1 MILKE
6 AEVLTDEGF
15 AAMLLTMALSPNREE
30 YARPLSTQ
38 EYYRLAERVRDSKYR
53 TPGGLIGADISGM
66 MMYIGISEEEAYR
79 IYTLLNRAV
88 QFSYALE
95 EFAEHRTEIVPIC
108 DESYPERLRR
118 RLPQA
123 APPFLYRAGNARL
136 IGAPA
141 VAILGISG
149 VKTTPEVREGVIS
162 LVKNAVRAN
171 YAVITGGELGAMV
184 LVDCVARL
192 VPGVLG
198 CEESAQTESFS
209 SGLLEYP
216 QYTRPD
222 VWEGREVPP
231 ILRSGVD
238 REIARWRRKK
248 MLERTMDKRP
258 ELFAKFVPQTD
269 EDKALLDEIDAER
282 HPRPVP
288 PKIDC
293 RRAEEADL
301 PAILAI
307 ADEAK
312 AFLAAQGLDQWQHGY
327 PAEEDFRRDIERGD
341 GWLFTADG
349 NPAGY
354 LCISRRSEAAYTAIE
369 GEWLSCAGPYLTI
382 HRIMVSDAYRGKG
395 IASEMISLAD
405 DFAHAYCCAGVRI
418 DTAPGNEPMRAML
431 RKNGF
436 ETCGTI
442 RLVGGVDD
450 GALRIALEK
459 LVER

>member
-118 RLPQA
+118 RMPQA

-162 LVKNAVRAN
+162 LVKSAVRAN
-171 YAVITGGELGAMV
+171 YTVITGGELGVARV
-184 LVDCVARL
+184 AAGAVLEHGGTLVD
-192 VPGVLG
+192 VLG
-198 CEESAQTESFS
+198 GGLYEHMEYEPIAQ
-209 SGLLEYP
+209 LLSEQRAALVSLEHP
-216 QYTRPD
+216 EAMFT
-222 VWEGREVPP
+222 V
-231 ILRSGVD
+231 SHA
-238 REIARWRRKK
+238 IARNKVAFA
-248 MLERTMDKRP
+248 LADAAFICNTDNKRG
-258 ELFAKFVPQTD
+258 ELD
-269 EDKALLDEIDAER
+269 ALHNHYCDWIYALSGAACNQPLISHGAT
-282 HPRPVP
+282 PV
-288 PKIDC
+288 
-293 RRAEEADL
+293 ADL
-301 PAILAI
+301 
-307 ADEAK
+307 
-312 AFLAAQGLDQWQHGY
+312 
-327 PAEEDFRRDIERGD
+327 RG
-341 GWLFTADG
+341 F
-349 NPAGY
+349 
-354 LCISRRSEAAYTAIE
+354 
-369 GEWLSCAGPYLTI
+369 
-382 HRIMVSDAYRGKG
+382 
-395 IASEMISLAD
+395 
-405 DFAHAYCCAGVRI
+405 DFAGMCRHWQSSQSEQMSMF
-418 DTAPGNEPMRAML
+418 DL
-431 RKNGF
+431 
-436 ETCGTI
+436 
-442 RLVGGVDD
+442 L
-450 GALRIALEK
+450 
-459 LVER
+459 

>member
-1 MILKE
+1 ML
-6 AEVLTDEGF
+6 EGF
-15 AAMLLTMALSPNREE
+15 FSESILGRARESGAVRVACTDIRAYTRNKHRRVDDTPYGGGYGMVLACQPVVDCLRAVKSRLTGSVRTIYLSP
-30 YARPLSTQ
+30 Q
-38 EYYRLAERVRDSKYR
+38 
-53 TPGGLIGADISGM
+53 GGLFTHRKAKELASYDNLV
-66 MMYIGISEEEAYR
+66 
-79 IYTLLNRAV
+79 LLCGH
-88 QFSYALE
+88 Y
-95 EFAEHRTEIVPIC
+95 
-108 DESYPERLRR
+108 
-118 RLPQA
+118 
-123 APPFLYRAGNARL
+123 
-136 IGAPA
+136 
-141 VAILGISG
+141 
-149 VKTTPEVREGVIS
+149 EGVDERFIEECVDEEIS
-162 LVKNAVRAN
+162 LGDFVL
-171 YAVITGGELGAMV
+171 TGGEIAAMAV
-184 LVDCVARL
+184 TDAVCRL
-192 VPGVLG
+192 IPGVLAD
-198 CEESAQTESFS
+198 EECFTGESHWD
-209 SGLLEYP
+209 GLLEYP

-238 REIARWRRKK
+238 REIACWRRKK

-312 AFLAAQGLDQWQHGY
+312 AFLAVQGLDQWQHGY
-327 PAEEDFRRDIERGD
+327 PAEEDFRRDIEHGD

>member
-1 MILKE
+1 MRIDILTLFPDTLGDVLSESILGRAQERGYISIE
-6 AEVLTDEGF
+6 AHQIRDYTANKQNQVDDYPYGGGRGAIMQADPLYRCWEAVCDEAGG
-15 AAMLLTMALSPNREE
+15 AVHTVYLSPCGHTFRQADAIRLSKLDNLILVCGHYEGIDQRFIDECVDEE
-30 YARPLSTQ
+30 
-38 EYYRLAERVRDSKYR
+38 
-53 TPGGLIGADISGM
+53 
-66 MMYIGISEEEAYR
+66 
-79 IYTLLNRAV
+79 
-88 QFSYALE
+88 
-95 EFAEHRTEIVPIC
+95 
-108 DESYPERLRR
+108 
-118 RLPQA
+118 
-123 APPFLYRAGNARL
+123 
-136 IGAPA
+136 
-141 VAILGISG
+141 
-149 VKTTPEVREGVIS
+149 IS
-162 LVKNAVRAN
+162 LGDFVL
-171 YAVITGGELGAMV
+171 TGGEIAAMAV
-184 LVDCVARL
+184 TDAVCRL
-192 VPGVLG
+192 IPGVLAD
-198 CEESAQTESFS
+198 EECFTGESHWD
-209 SGLLEYP
+209 GLLEYP

>member
-1 MILKE
+1 MTYEELINSPAGEFVMFASKDGKVRIECRFESDTLWLSQATICELYGK
-6 AEVLTDEGF
+6 AKATISGHIKNIFDEGE
-15 AAMLLTMALSPNREE
+15 LVENSV
-30 YARPLSTQ
+30 
-38 EYYRLAERVRDSKYR
+38 VRFYR
-53 TPGGLIGADISGM
+53 TTASDGKV
-66 MMYIGISEEEAYR
+66 Y
-79 IYTLLNRAV
+79 NV
-88 QFSYALE
+88 QYFS
-95 EFAEHRTEIVPIC
+95 
-108 DESYPERLRR
+108 
-118 RLPQA
+118 
-123 APPFLYRAGNARL
+123 
-136 IGAPA
+136 
-141 VAILGISG
+141 
-149 VKTTPEVREGVIS
+149 
-162 LVKNAVRAN
+162 
-171 YAVITGGELGAMV
+171 
-184 LVDCVARL
+184 
-192 VPGVLG
+192 
-198 CEESAQTESFS
+198 
-209 SGLLEYP
+209 
-216 QYTRPD
+216 
-222 VWEGREVPP
+222 
-231 ILRSGVD
+231 
-238 REIARWRRKK
+238 
-248 MLERTMDKRP
+248 
-258 ELFAKFVPQTD
+258 
-269 EDKALLDEIDAER
+269 
-282 HPRPVP
+282 
-288 PKIDC
+288 
-293 RRAEEADL
+293 L

>member
-1 MILKE
+1 M
-6 AEVLTDEGF
+6 
-15 AAMLLTMALSPNREE
+15 
-30 YARPLSTQ
+30 
-38 EYYRLAERVRDSKYR
+38 
-53 TPGGLIGADISGM
+53 
-66 MMYIGISEEEAYR
+66 
-79 IYTLLNRAV
+79 
-88 QFSYALE
+88 
-95 EFAEHRTEIVPIC
+95 
-108 DESYPERLRR
+108 
-118 RLPQA
+118 
-123 APPFLYRAGNARL
+123 
-136 IGAPA
+136 
-141 VAILGISG
+141 
-149 VKTTPEVREGVIS
+149 
-162 LVKNAVRAN
+162 
-171 YAVITGGELGAMV
+171 
-184 LVDCVARL
+184 
-192 VPGVLG
+192 
-198 CEESAQTESFS
+198 
-209 SGLLEYP
+209 
-216 QYTRPD
+216 
-222 VWEGREVPP
+222 WEGREVPP

-349 NPAGY
+349 NPVGY

>member
-1 MILKE
+1 
-6 AEVLTDEGF
+6 
-15 AAMLLTMALSPNREE
+15 
-30 YARPLSTQ
+30 
-38 EYYRLAERVRDSKYR
+38 
-53 TPGGLIGADISGM
+53 
-66 MMYIGISEEEAYR
+66 
-79 IYTLLNRAV
+79 
-88 QFSYALE
+88 
-95 EFAEHRTEIVPIC
+95 
-108 DESYPERLRR
+108 
-118 RLPQA
+118 
-123 APPFLYRAGNARL
+123 
-136 IGAPA
+136 
-141 VAILGISG
+141 
-149 VKTTPEVREGVIS
+149 
-162 LVKNAVRAN
+162 
-171 YAVITGGELGAMV
+171 
-184 LVDCVARL
+184 
-192 VPGVLG
+192 
-198 CEESAQTESFS
+198 
-209 SGLLEYP
+209 
-216 QYTRPD
+216 
-222 VWEGREVPP
+222 
-231 ILRSGVD
+231 
-238 REIARWRRKK
+238 

-405 DFAHAYCCAGVRI
+405 DFARAYCCAGVRI

>member
-1 MILKE
+1 MARTQYRQPAAGAAYFLTYKRVKNINLRIGPDGE
-6 AEVLTDEGF
+6 AHASAPCGVPPARVDAFVLSK
-15 AAMLLTMALSPNREE
+15 AAW
-30 YARPLSTQ
+30 
-38 EYYRLAERVRDSKYR
+38 
-53 TPGGLIGADISGM
+53 
-66 MMYIGISEEEAYR
+66 
-79 IYTLLNRAV
+79 
-88 QFSYALE
+88 LE
-95 EFAEHRTEIVPIC
+95 KAKA
-108 DESYPERLRR
+108 
-118 RLPQA
+118 QA
-123 APPFLYRAGNARL
+123 AR
-136 IGAPA
+136 
-141 VAILGISG
+141 
-149 VKTTPEVREGVIS
+149 
-162 LVKNAVRAN
+162 
-171 YAVITGGELGAMV
+171 
-184 LVDCVARL
+184 
-192 VPGVLG
+192 
-198 CEESAQTESFS
+198 
-209 SGLLEYP
+209 
-216 QYTRPD
+216 
-222 VWEGREVPP
+222 
-231 ILRSGVD
+231 
-238 REIARWRRKK
+238 
-248 MLERTMDKRP
+248 
-258 ELFAKFVPQTD
+258 
-269 EDKALLDEIDAER
+269 
-282 HPRPVP
+282 
-288 PKIDC
+288 

-405 DFAHAYCCAGVRI
+405 DFARAYCCAGVRI